1 MHVIV
6 AGAGQVGSAIARYLA
21 KVGNDVT
28 VIDQNAELAQRI
40 GDALDIQAVVGHAA
54 LPSTLERAGAADA
67 DLLVAVTHVD
77 EVNIVACQVAHS
89 LFNVPTRIAR
99 IREQDYLEG
108 RFADLF
114 RREHIP
120 VDVVISPERE
130 VAQAIALRLLVPGAL
145 TVVPFA
151 DDLVR
156 LVALRIDETASVI
169 DTPLRELTALFPD
182 LHLVCVGIVRGERFF
197 VPGGDDRILVGD
209 EVFFV
214 CETAHLGRA
223 LPVFGQSEPS
233 PSRLVIVGGGNIGL
247 RLAEII
253 ESHHAE
259 IACKVI
265 EASPARADLVA
276 QRLHHAVVLCGDGR
290 SRDTLLEAGVDGAGA
305 IVAVTNDDDINI
317 LTSLLAKRLGCG
329 RSLALVTRSDY
340 EILTADIGIDVTIN
354 PRDTTVSSIL
364 GHIRRGRIRAVHT
377 IRDGAAEVFEAEAL
391 ETSPIVGQPLR
402 ELKAPGLVLGAVVRQ
417 GRVIAPRGDTVVR
430 AGDRVIIA
438 ARAETVKRVEQLFAV
453 RLDYF

>member
-6 AGAGQVGSAIARYLA
+6 AGAGQVGAAIARYLA
-21 KVGNDVT
+21 RAGNDVT
-28 VIDQNAELAQRI
+28 VIDQNAELAQRL

-77 EVNIVACQVAHS
+77 EVNMVACQVAHS

-130 VAQAIALRLLVPGAL
+130 VAKAIALRLLVPGAL

-151 DDLVR
+151 EDRVR
-156 LVALRIDETASVI
+156 LVALRIGETASVI
-169 DTPLRELTALFPD
+169 DTPLRELTGLFPE

-197 VPGGDDRILVGD
+197 VPSGDDRLLVGD
-209 EVFFV
+209 EAFFV
-214 CETAHLGRA
+214 CETSRLGRA
-223 LPVFGQSEPS
+223 LPVFGLEDRP
-233 PSRLVIVGGGNIGL
+233 PRRVVIVGGGNIGSA
-247 RLAEII
+247 LAQILET
-253 ESHHAE
+253 EHPE
-259 IACKVI
+259 IAFKVVEEDPLRA
-265 EASPARADLVA
+265 EAVA
-276 QRLHHAVVLCGDGR
+276 QRLRHAVVLCGDGR
-290 SRDTLLEAGVDGAGA
+290 SRDILLEAGIDGAHA
-305 IVAVTNDDDINI
+305 VVTVTNDDDVNVMAA
-317 LTSLLAKRLGCG
+317 LLAKRLGCQ
-329 RSLALVTRSDY
+329 RALALVARADY
-340 EILTADIGIDVTIN
+340 AILTAEIGIDVTID

-364 GHIRRGRIRAVHT
+364 GHIRRGRIRAVHP

-402 ELKAPGLVLGAVVRQ
+402 ELKAPGLVLGAVVRE
-417 GRVIAPRGDTVVR
+417 GAVITPRGDTVVR
-430 AGDRVIIA
+430 AGDRVVLA

>member
-197 VPGGDDRILVGD
+197 VPGGDDRILIGD

-253 ESHHAE
+253 ESRHAE

-265 EASPARADLVA
+265 EANPARADLVA

-340 EILTADIGIDVTIN
+340 EILTAEIGIDVTIN

>member
-6 AGAGQVGSAIARYLA
+6 AGAGQVGASIARYLA
-21 KVGNDVT
+21 RAGNDVT

-67 DLLVAVTHVD
+67 ELLVAVTHVD

-130 VAQAIALRLLVPGAL
+130 VAQAIALRLAIPGAL

-169 DTPLRELTALFPD
+169 DTPLRELTRLFPD
-182 LHLVCVGIVRGERFF
+182 LHLVCVAIVRGERFF

-214 CETAHLGRA
+214 CETAHLARA
-223 LPVFGQSEPS
+223 LPVFRQGESS
-233 PSRLVIVGGGNIGL
+233 PSRLVVVGGGNIGL
-247 RLAEII
+247 RLAEIL
-253 ESHHAE
+253 ETQHPEFAF
-259 IACKVI
+259 KLI
-265 EASPARADLVA
+265 EASPARAELVA
-276 QRLHHAVVLCGDGR
+276 QRLHRAVVLCGDGR
-290 SRDTLLEAGVDGAGA
+290 SRDTLLEAGIDGAGA
-305 IVAVTNDDDINI
+305 VVTVTNDDDINI
-317 LTSLLAKRLGCG
+317 LAALLAKRLGCP
-329 RSLALVTRSDY
+329 RAMALVTRSDY
-340 EILTADIGIDVTIN
+340 ELLTAEIGIDVAIN

-391 ETSPIVGQPLR
+391 ETSPIVGQPLK
-402 ELKAPGLVLGAVVRQ
+402 ELRAPGLVLGAVVRD

-430 AGDRVIIA
+430 AGDRVVIA

>member
-6 AGAGQVGSAIARYLA
+6 AGAGQVGQSIARYLA
-21 KVGNDVT
+21 KGGNDVT
-28 VIDQNAELAQRI
+28 VIDQNPELAQRI

-67 DLLVAVTHVD
+67 DLLVAVTQVD

-99 IREQDYLEG
+99 IREQDYLDE
-108 RFADLF
+108 RYADLF

-130 VAQAIALRLLVPGAL
+130 VARAIALRLAIPGAL

-151 DDLVR
+151 EDLVR
-156 LVALRIDETASVI
+156 LVSLRIDATASVI

-197 VPGGDDRILVGD
+197 VPGGDDRILIGD

-223 LPVFGQSEPS
+223 LPVFGRSEPN

-247 RLAEII
+247 GLAEII
-253 ESHHAE
+253 ESQHAE

-265 EASPARADLVA
+265 EANPARADLLA
-276 QRLHHAVVLCGDGR
+276 QRLHRTVVLAGDGR
-290 SRDTLLEAGVDGAGA
+290 SRDTLLEAGADGAGA

-317 LTSLLAKRLGCG
+317 LSALLAKRLGCQ
-329 RSLALVTRSDY
+329 RALTLVTRSDY

-364 GHIRRGRIRAVHT
+364 GRIRRGRIRAVHT
-377 IRDGAAEVFEAEAL
+377 IRDGVAEVFEAEAL

-402 ELKAPGLVLGAVVRQ
+402 ELKAPGLVLGAVVRE

-430 AGDRVIIA
+430 AGDRVVIA

>member
-1 MHVIV
+1 VHVIV
-6 AGAGQVGSAIARYLA
+6 AGAGQVGQSIARYLA
-21 KVGNDVT
+21 KGGNDVT
-28 VIDQNAELAQRI
+28 VIDQNPELAQRI

-67 DLLVAVTHVD
+67 DLLVAVTQVD

-99 IREQDYLEG
+99 IREQDYLDE
-108 RFADLF
+108 RYADLF

-130 VAQAIALRLLVPGAL
+130 VARAIALRLAIPGAL

-151 DDLVR
+151 EDLVR
-156 LVALRIDETASVI
+156 LVSLRIDATASVI

-197 VPGGDDRILVGD
+197 VPGGDDRILIGD

-214 CETAHLGRA
+214 CETAHLDRA
-223 LPVFGQSEPS
+223 LPVFGRSEPN

-247 RLAEII
+247 GLAEII

-265 EASPARADLVA
+265 EANPARADLLA
-276 QRLHHAVVLCGDGR
+276 QRLHRTVVLAGDGR
-290 SRDTLLEAGVDGAGA
+290 SRDTLLEAGADGAGA

-317 LTSLLAKRLGCG
+317 LSALLAKRLGCP
-329 RSLALVTRSDY
+329 RALALVTRSDY

-377 IRDGAAEVFEAEAL
+377 IRDGVAEVFEAEAL

-402 ELKAPGLVLGAVVRQ
+402 ELKAPGLVLGAVVRE

-430 AGDRVIIA
+430 AGDRVVIA

>member
-1 MHVIV
+1 VHVIV
-6 AGAGQVGSAIARYLA
+6 AGAGQVGSAIARYLS

-28 VIDQNAELAQRI
+28 VIDQNPELAQRI

-99 IREQDYLEG
+99 IREQDYLDE
-108 RFADLF
+108 RYADLF

-130 VAQAIALRLLVPGAL
+130 VARAIALRLAIPGAL

-156 LVALRIDETASVI
+156 LVSLRIDETASVI

-182 LHLVCVGIVRGERFF
+182 LHVVCVGIVRGERFF
-197 VPGGDDRILVGD
+197 VPGGDDRILAGD
-209 EVFFV
+209 EVFVV
-214 CETAHLGRA
+214 CETAQLARA
-223 LPVFGQSEPS
+223 LPVFGQVEPG
-233 PSRLVIVGGGNIGL
+233 PSRLVVVGGGNIGL
-247 RLAEII
+247 RLAEIL
-253 ESHHAE
+253 EAQHPE
-259 IACKVI
+259 LACKLV
-265 EASPARADLVA
+265 EANPARADLVA
-276 QRLHHAVVLCGDGR
+276 QRLHRTVVLGGDGR

-317 LTSLLAKRLGCG
+317 LASLLAKRLGCP
-329 RSLALVTRSDY
+329 RALALVTRADY

-402 ELKAPGLVLGAVVRQ
+402 ELKAPGLVLGAVVR
-417 GRVIAPRGDTVVR
+417 GNRVITPRGDTVVR
-430 AGDRVIIA
+430 AGDRVVIA
-438 ARAETVKRVEQLFAV
+438 ARADTVKRVEQLFAV

>member
-6 AGAGQVGSAIARYLA
+6 AGAGQVGVSIARYLA

-28 VIDQNAELAQRI
+28 VIDQNPELAQRI
-40 GDALDIQAVVGHAA
+40 GDALDIQVVVGHAA

-67 DLLVAVTHVD
+67 DLLVAVTQVD

-89 LFNVPTRIAR
+89 LFDVPTRIAR
-99 IREQDYLEG
+99 IREQDYLDE
-108 RFADLF
+108 RYADLF

-130 VAQAIALRLLVPGAL
+130 VARAIALRLAIPGAL

-151 DDLVR
+151 EDLVR
-156 LVALRIDETASVI
+156 LVSLRIDETASVI

-182 LHLVCVGIVRGERFF
+182 LHLVCVGILRGERFF

-223 LPVFGQSEPS
+223 LPVFGRSEPS

-247 RLAEII
+247 GLAEII
-253 ESHHAE
+253 ESRHAE

-265 EASPARADLVA
+265 EANPARADLIA
-276 QRLHHAVVLCGDGR
+276 QRLHRTVVLAGDGR
-290 SRDTLLEAGVDGAGA
+290 SRDTLLEAGADDAGA
-305 IVAVTNDDDINI
+305 IVAVTNDDDVNI
-317 LTSLLAKRLGCG
+317 LSALLAKRLGCQ
-329 RSLALVTRSDY
+329 RALALVTRSDY
-340 EILTADIGIDVTIN
+340 EILTADIGVDVTIN

-377 IRDGAAEVFEAEAL
+377 IRDGVAEVFEAEAL

-402 ELKAPGLVLGAVVRQ
+402 ELKAPGLVLGAVVRD

-430 AGDRVIIA
+430 AGDRVVIA

>member
-6 AGAGQVGSAIARYLA
+6 AGAGQVGASIARYLA

-28 VIDQNAELAQRI
+28 VIDQNPELAQRL

-67 DLLVAVTHVD
+67 DLLIAVTHVD

-130 VAQAIALRLLVPGAL
+130 VAQAIALRLAIPGAL

-151 DDLVR
+151 EDLVR
-156 LVALRIDETASVI
+156 LVALRIDETSSVI
-169 DTPLRELTALFPD
+169 DTPLRELTRLFPD

-214 CETAHLGRA
+214 CETAHLARA
-223 LPVFGQSEPS
+223 LPVFGQVEPG

-247 RLAEII
+247 RLAEIL
-253 ESHHAE
+253 EAQHPHLAF
-259 IACKVI
+259 KVI
-265 EASPARADLVA
+265 EANPARADLVA
-276 QRLHHAVVLCGDGR
+276 ERLRHAVVLCGDGR
-290 SRDTLLEAGVDGAGA
+290 SRDTLLEAGIDGAGA
-305 IVAVTNDDDINI
+305 IVAVTNDDDIN
-317 LTSLLAKRLGCG
+317 LMASLLAKRLGCP
-329 RSLALVTRSDY
+329 RALALITRSDY
-340 EILTADIGIDVTIN
+340 EILTADIGIDVAVN
-354 PRDTTVSSIL
+354 PRDTTVSTIL
-364 GHIRRGRIRAVHT
+364 AHIRRGRIRAVHT

-391 ETSPIVGQPLR
+391 ETSPIVGRPLK
-402 ELKAPGLVLGAVVRQ
+402 ELKAPGLVLGAVVRD
-417 GRVIAPRGDTVVR
+417 GKVFAPRGDTVVR

>member
-1 MHVIV
+1 VHVIV
-6 AGAGQVGSAIARYLA
+6 AGAGQVGVSIARYLA

-28 VIDQNAELAQRI
+28 VIDQNPELAQRI
-40 GDALDIQAVVGHAA
+40 GDALDIQVVVGHAA

-67 DLLVAVTHVD
+67 DLLVAVTQVD

-89 LFNVPTRIAR
+89 LFDVPTRIAR
-99 IREQDYLEG
+99 IREQDYLDE
-108 RFADLF
+108 RYADLF

-130 VAQAIALRLLVPGAL
+130 VARAIALRLAIPGAL

-151 DDLVR
+151 EDLVR
-156 LVALRIDETASVI
+156 LVSLRIDETASVI

-182 LHLVCVGIVRGERFF
+182 LHLVCVGILRGERFF

-223 LPVFGQSEPS
+223 LPVFGRSEPS

-247 RLAEII
+247 GLAEII
-253 ESHHAE
+253 ESRHAE

-265 EASPARADLVA
+265 EANPARADLIA
-276 QRLHHAVVLCGDGR
+276 QRLHRTVVLAGDGR
-290 SRDTLLEAGVDGAGA
+290 SRDTLLEAGADDAGA
-305 IVAVTNDDDINI
+305 IVAVTNDDDVNI
-317 LTSLLAKRLGCG
+317 LSALLAKRLGCQ
-329 RSLALVTRSDY
+329 RALALVTRSDY
-340 EILTADIGIDVTIN
+340 EILTADIGVDVTIN

-377 IRDGAAEVFEAEAL
+377 IRDGVAEVFEAEAL

-402 ELKAPGLVLGAVVRQ
+402 ELKAPGLVLGAVVRD

-430 AGDRVIIA
+430 AGDRVVIA